1 MEKNKADK
9 VGSVLGWEG
18 MAVTFEQDLEKRR
31 EQTADS
37 KPLM

>member
-9 VGSVLGWEG
+9 EG
-18 MAVTFEQDLEKRR
+18 MAGTFEQDLEKRR
-31 EQTADS
+31 EQTEQTADS